1 MSHVLRRAL
10 LALAALGFSSGA
22 HAQTYGIATM
32 QPGTLNHTTGSAIA
46 RVLKEKA
53 GINMLVQATAGE
65 SVLLPLVHRGEADL
79 GIANI
84 SEVVEAYEGRARA
97 GKQDKLRMIGAIH
110 PLRVAFFV
118 RKDSDIKSVADLKGR
133 RVPLGFSAMGTI
145 DAIVRAK
152 LANGGLSDKDV
163 KSILVPNVVR
173 SAEEFA
179 SGSADTFTFAFGAGK
194 VNEVDATVGGIRAIP
209 LTDTPEALAAM
220 RAIFPYVYISEL
232 SPRPGLTGVPV
243 PTKTF
248 TYDNILV
255 VSADTKDEM
264 VYKILDTLGSNKAEL
279 VLTAPQLNEFSISGL
294 YKKYPVPYHP
304 GALKYF
310 QDNKIEPRS

>member
-65 SVLLPLVHRGEADL
+65 SVLLPLVHSGDADL
-79 GIANI
+79 GNANS
-84 SEVVEAYEGRARA
+84 SEVVEAYEVSARA

-118 RKDSDIKSVADLKGR
+118 RKDSDIKSVADLKGK

-145 DAIVRAK
+145 NAIVRAK
-152 LANGGLSDKDV
+152 LANGGL
-163 KSILVPNVVR
+163 
-173 SAEEFA
+173 
-179 SGSADTFTFAFGAGK
+179 
-194 VNEVDATVGGIRAIP
+194 
-209 LTDTPEALAAM
+209 
-220 RAIFPYVYISEL
+220 
-232 SPRPGLTGVPV
+232 
-243 PTKTF
+243 
-248 TYDNILV
+248 
-255 VSADTKDEM
+255 
-264 VYKILDTLGSNKAEL
+264 
-279 VLTAPQLNEFSISGL
+279 
-294 YKKYPVPYHP
+294 
-304 GALKYF
+304 
-310 QDNKIEPRS
+310 